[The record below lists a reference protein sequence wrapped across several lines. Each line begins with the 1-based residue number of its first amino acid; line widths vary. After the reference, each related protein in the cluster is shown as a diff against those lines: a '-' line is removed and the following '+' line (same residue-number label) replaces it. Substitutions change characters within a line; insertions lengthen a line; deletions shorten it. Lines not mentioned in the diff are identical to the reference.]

1 MVSSLLEISSVV
13 AILLVAWEVH
23 ATNYLPTTYPNI
35 EACVTLPL
43 QYSCENTT
51 ALTNSCCNVVKG
63 GLVLQTQ
70 YWDTY
75 TGLEIYGQL
84 LPSGTWTIHGLWSDN
99 CDGSYDQYCDLTRQ
113 YDPDPSPSV
122 LPDGT
127 PVPPYTGP
135 SVKTFIEDFGRWD
148 LLKYMETFWI
158 NQGTSN
164 EDFWAHE
171 FSKHATC
178 TSTFD
183 VACYEPDY
191 KEHQDVVNFYETVVK
206 VFQLYPTYNM
216 LAAAGIVPSNGTTY
230 TLAQITNAYS
240 QTGAIPYLGCSG
252 NGVVL
257 DEVWYFHHVLGTEQ
271 YGHFKTINS
280 TTPSSCAAEGLWY
293 YGRTPTSEREVTY

>member
-1 MVSSLLEISSVV
+1 MVSSLLEMSSVV
-13 AILLVAWEVH
+13 VILLVAWEVH
-23 ATNYLPTTYPNI
+23 ATNYLATTYPNI
-35 EACVTLPL
+35 EACV
-43 QYSCENTT
+43 
-51 ALTNSCCNVVKG
+51 LTNPCCNVVKD

-84 LPSGTWTIHGLWSDN
+84 LPSSTWTIHGLWLDN

-135 SVKTFIEDFGRWD
+135 SVKTFSEDFGRWD
-148 LLKYMETFWI
+148 LLKCNFWI
-158 NQGTSN
+158 NQGAPN

-191 KEHQDVVNFYETVVK
+191 KEHQDVVNSYEAVVK

-230 TLAQITNAYS
+230 TLAQITNALYS
-240 QTGAIPYLGCSG
+240 QTGAIPYLGYSG

-257 DEVWYFHHVLGTEQ
+257 DEVWYFHHVLGTV
-271 YGHFKTINS
+271 
-280 TTPSSCAAEGLWY
+280 
-293 YGRTPTSEREVTY
+293 RTPAQVDSVHGLKKTMTGAVRSLQDHQFHHAVKLRSGGIVVL